1 MALGINLIISC
12 CYISN
17 KYFFKLERQSSQA
30 VWPTE
35 LEKRESNPAL
45 LLLPGL

>member
-1 MALGINLIISC
+1 MALGIYLIISC
-12 CYISN
+12 CYIRY
-17 KYFFKLERQSSQA
+17 KYFLKLEKQSSQA

-35 LEKRESNPAL
+35 LEKKESNPAL